1 MAKYRLNQEEYA
13 RIARQTVA
21 EGCVLLKNDN
31 QALPIKKGEK
41 IAVFGRSAFNY
52 FKSGIGSGGLVNTRY
67 VVSILDAL
75 RNDENIQV
83 NEDILKVYE
92 EWIVEHPFDEG
103 QGWGKVPWCQEEM
116 PVTDE
121 LAAMAKDADAAIVI
135 VGRTAGEDQDNGNR
149 AGSYLLTETEK
160 EMIKKVCAAHERTI
174 VLLNVG
180 NIIDM
185 QWVKEY
191 NPAAVMY
198 VWHGGQEGGNGV
210 HDVVTGVVT
219 PCGKLPDTISHT
231 IEDHPSTKNFGDPEK
246 NVYEEDIYVGYRY
259 FETCAKEA
267 VAYPFG
273 FGLSYTSF
281 EMNSKITEVAAET
294 IQVETTVKN
303 IGSCAGKEVVQVY
316 VSAPCGK
323 LGKAS
328 RVLVAFDKT
337 ETLEP
342 GQTQVITQSF
352 PVTYFASYDDLGV
365 TGKKASFVLEEGTY
379 EVYIGSDVRSASLC
393 GSWEQE
399 FKVVEQLDTAYV
411 PSEEMKRMKTAVCQ
425 DGSIMI
431 TEEILPLQKNPEPE
445 HKNLLRS
452 KEIPFTGSKGIKLV
466 DVLEQR
472 ASMDDFIAQLTD
484 DDLMHLFRGE
494 GMCSPKVTPG
504 VAAAFGGL
512 TDRIQKMGVPAACCS
527 DGPSGI
533 RMDCGTKAFSLP
545 NGAALGSTFNT
556 KLVQELFEMLGMELR
571 KNKIDT
577 ILGPGMNIHR
587 NPLNGRNFEYIS
599 EDPILTGKICVAEL
613 LGMERYGV
621 TGTIKHF
628 CGNNQE
634 NMRYSVD
641 AIISE
646 RALRE
651 IYLKGFEL
659 AVKEGK
665 ARSIMTTYGP
675 VNGIWTAGSFDL
687 NSWILRHEWNY
698 KGIVMSDWWANANN
712 PGEKAYRENRA
723 PMVTAQNDLFMVCQD
738 TIKESEN
745 DNVKSEF
752 EVGRVARAD
761 LQRNAANILNFVM
774 GSIAM
779 EYYTGKADRHEF
791 EQDEEEED
799 AIDLDNLSYYTPD
812 ADGKI
817 VIDAKEIECGNGKSH
832 MFGLTIEQEGPYC
845 IKICMKSDLTE
856 LAQLPISVYM
866 DNIYRY
872 TISFQ
877 GSNGTLVEKEGSA
890 GYMQG
895 MHHYVRL
902 VFGANGMQLDQ
913 IEIYPEE
920 V

>member
-13 RIARQTVA
+13 RIARQAVA

-31 QALPIKKGEK
+31 QALPIRKGEK

-83 NEDILKVYE
+83 DEEILKVYE
-92 EWIVEHPFDEG
+92 KWIVEHPFDEG
-103 QGWGKVPWCQEEM
+103 QGWGKVPWSQEEM

-121 LAAMAKDADAAIVI
+121 LAAMAKGADAAIVI

-149 AGSYLLTETEK
+149 PGSYLLTDTEK
-160 EMIKKVCAAHERTI
+160 EMIQKVCAAHPRTI

-198 VWHGGQEGGNGV
+198 VWQGGQEGGNGV
-210 HDVVTGVVT
+210 HDVITGAVN
-219 PCGKLPDTISHT
+219 PCGKLTDTITHS
-231 IEDHPSTKNFGDPEK
+231 IEDHPSTSNFGDPEK
-246 NVYEEDIYVGYRY
+246 NVYEEDIFVGYRY
-259 FETCAKEA
+259 FETFAKDA

-281 EMNSKITEVAAET
+281 AINSKVVEVKDGEVF
-294 IQVETTVKN
+294 VEACVKN
-303 IGSCAGKEVVQVY
+303 TGACAGKEVVQVY

-323 LGKAS
+323 LGKAA
-328 RVLVAFDKT
+328 RVLAAFDKT
-337 ETLEP
+337 ESLEP
-342 GQTQVITQSF
+342 GQTQVLNMSF
-352 PVTYFASYDDLGV
+352 PISYFASFDDLGV
-365 TGKKASFVLEEGTY
+365 TGHKSCFVLEEGTY
-379 EVYIGSDVRSASLC
+379 EVYMGSDVRSAVLS

-399 FKVVEQLDTAYV
+399 FVVVEQLDSAYV
-411 PSEEMKRMKTAVCQ
+411 PSEEMHRLKAVTKE
-425 DGSIMI
+425 DGSMEL
-431 TEEILPLQKNPEPE
+431 TKEALPLQNNPEPE
-445 HKNLLRS
+445 HMRILKS
-452 KEIPFTGSKGIKLV
+452 KEIPYTGDKRIKLV
-466 DVLEQR
+466 DVMEDR
-472 ASMDDFIAQLTD
+472 ASMDDFIAQLSD
-484 DDLMHLFRGE
+484 DDLIHLFRGE

-512 TDRIQKMGVPAACCS
+512 TDRLQEFGVPAACCS

-545 NGAALGSTFNT
+545 NGTALGSSFNL
-556 KLVQELFEMLGMELR
+556 KLVGELFEMLGMELR

-599 EDPILTGKICVAEL
+599 EDPILTGKICAAEL

-634 NMRYSVD
+634 HMRYSVD

-651 IYLKGFEL
+651 IYLKGFEI

-687 NSWILRHEWNY
+687 NTWILRHEWKFN
-698 KGIVMSDWWANANN
+698 GIVMSDWWANANN
-712 PGEKAYRENRA
+712 PGEKAYKENRA

-738 TIKESEN
+738 TIKESDN

-752 EVGRVARAD
+752 EAGRVSRGD
-761 LQRNAANILNFVM
+761 LQRNAANILHFIMN
-774 GSIAM
+774 SPAM

-791 EQDEEEED
+791 EVDEEEED
-799 AIDLDNLSYYTPD
+799 VIDLENLAYYTPD
-812 ADGKI
+812 ANGKI
-817 VIDAKEIECGNGKSH
+817 TVDAKDIDCGNGKSH
-832 MFGLTIEQEGPYC
+832 MFGLTIEQEGEYL
-845 IKICMKSDLTE
+845 IKIRLKSDLTE

-866 DNIYRY
+866 DNIYRS

-877 GSNGTLVEKEGSA
+877 GSNGAYVEKEGSA
-890 GYMQG
+890 GHMQG

-902 VFGANGMQLDQ
+902 VFGANGMQLDT
-913 IEIYPEE
+913 IEIYPA
-920 V
+920 